1 MPTLTYNG
9 AAGAIPLEAECLT
22 PDRLVGQSA
31 DAIARLPVW
40 HGNRERGLGEFFTI
54 DPGGEDVI
62 LQGDL
67 RRVKGI
73 GLRMT
78 AGRVIVHGSVGMHA
92 GAEMT
97 GGELHIDGDADDW
110 LGAEMHGGRIWVR
123 GDAGNLVGAA
133 YRGARRG
140 MRGGEILIDGNA
152 GQEVGITMR
161 RGLIAVGG
169 RVGDYAGGGMIAG
182 SVFVF
187 GAMPETKRLGAGM
200 KRGSIVL
207 FGATPPMLPSFADAG
222 VYEPLFVEMYL
233 RHLRRLGFVPG
244 NIQHMSMR
252 RWCGDR
258 LSLGKGE
265 ILTPANAPVAARNF
279 EAASAA
285 A

>member
-22 PDRLVGQSA
+22 PDRLLGQSA
-31 DAIARLPVW
+31 DGMARLPVW
-40 HGNRERGLGEFFTI
+40 HGNREETLGQFFTI
-54 DPGGEDVI
+54 DPSGADVI

-73 GLRMT
+73 GARMT
-78 AGRVIVHGSVGMHA
+78 AGRLIVHGSVGMHA
-92 GAEMT
+92 GAEMS
-97 GGELHIDGDADDW
+97 GGELLIHGDADDW

-123 GDAGNLVGAA
+123 GNAGNLVGAA

-182 SVFVF
+182 SLFVF
-187 GAMPETKRLGAGM
+187 GEMPETKRLGAGM

-207 FGATPPMLPSFADAG
+207 LRATPPMLPSFADAG
-222 VYEPLFVEMYL
+222 VYDPLFVELYL
-233 RHLRRLGFVPG
+233 RHLRGLGFGPAK
-244 NIQHMSMR
+244 IEHMIMR

-258 LSLGKGE
+258 LALGKGE
-265 ILTPANAPVAARNF
+265 ILTPANAPA
-279 EAASAA
+279 AASP
-285 A
+285 